1 MDNSSVVDDLNS
13 PLLGTEEEELE
24 NYNNDD
30 DDDDE
35 FYDATSSSEII
46 TTPGVSLSSQQQR
59 QPLTTA
65 AAAAAAAA
73 SPMTTDTTTTTATAS
88 YYGKVSPLS
97 TGMLFP
103 SPRGI
108 VDALPSNGTKPILLY
123 SDYDPLSAVSH
134 ICLLEK
140 EVHAHNIALSSSSSG
155 VGGEEEEVDDFHL
168 ISLNFTPKL
177 FSLVHACEAL
187 TNHDDGGMRIIK
199 KINKQ
204 MSRHDELLKVPIL
217 LHEGYIYQEGGGGGQ
232 LSSKNSNNNDCAWKS
247 SLTLLLPEYIDECI
261 GTKYL
266 LRPNDA
272 TGFYNMKLVCTLS

>member
-1 MDNSSVVDDLNS
+1 MDNSSVVEDLNS
-13 PLLGTEEEELE
+13 PLLVTEELE
-24 NYNNDD
+24 NYNNNDD

-35 FYDATSSSEII
+35 FYDATSSSEIM
-46 TTPGVSLSSQQQR
+46 TTPDVALSSQQQQ
-59 QPLTTA
+59 QPLTA
-65 AAAAAAAA
+65 AAT
-73 SPMTTDTTTTTATAS
+73 SSMDKVTITTATSS

-140 EVHAHNIALSSSSSG
+140 EVHAHNIALSSSSG
-155 VGGEEEEVDDFHL
+155 VIGGEEEEEVDDFHL

-177 FSLVHACEAL
+177 FSLVHVCEAL

-204 MSRHDELLKVPIL
+204 MSQNNDELLKVPIL
-217 LHEGYIYQEGGGGGQ
+217 LHEGNIYQEGQ
-232 LSSKNSNNNDCAWKS
+232 SSKNNNDDGAWKS

-266 LRPNDA
+266 LRPTDA
-272 TGFYNMKLVCTLS
+272 TGFYNMKLVSMYH

>member
-24 NYNNDD
+24 NYSN

-46 TTPGVSLSSQQQR
+46 TTPGVSLSSQQQQ
-59 QPLTTA
+59 QPLTTT
-65 AAAAAAAA
+65 AAAAAAA
-73 SPMTTDTTTTTATAS
+73 SPMTTDTTTTTAS

-140 EVHAHNIALSSSSSG
+140 EVHAHNIAISSSSSG

-217 LHEGYIYQEGGGGGQ
+217 LHEGNIYQEGQ
-232 LSSKNSNNNDCAWKS
+232 LSKNNNNDGASKS
-247 SLTLLLPEYIDECI
+247 SSTLLLPEYIDECI

-272 TGFYNMKLVCTLS
+272 MGFYNMKLVCTLS